1 MTNILFSPVR
11 LGDVTL
17 SNRIAMAPMT
27 RNRSPGAVPND
38 LNALYYGQRG
48 TAGLVITEGT
58 TPDAGGRGYID
69 IPGLYDAAQVA
80 GWRKVT
86 DAVHAK
92 GGKIF
97 AQLMHTGRISHP
109 DFLDGGT
116 PVAPS
121 AVAAKGDIFTKTGPK
136 PMPVPRA
143 LDAAEIP
150 AVIATFGRAATLAV
164 EAGFDGVEIHG
175 ANGYLPSQFL
185 STNANLRADEWG
197 GSVENRA
204 RFLLGAVAAASA
216 AIGAGRV
223 GLRVSPGSAFND
235 IADSDPEA
243 TLTHIATALRG
254 QGLAYLHLVGGAYDF
269 DAAGIARRI
278 FDGPLILNG
287 GYDAARAEADLAAG
301 RADVIAF
308 GSSFLANPDLP
319 ERLRTGVALNTPDPK
334 TFYGGDAAGYTDY
347 PTLREAGVAAA

>member
-1 MTNILFSPVR
+1 MTDTRSLFAPAR
-11 LGDVTL
+11 LGDVEIQ
-17 SNRIAMAPMT
+17 NRIAMAPMT

-69 IPGLYDAAQVA
+69 IPGLYNAAQVA
-80 GWRKVT
+80 GWRRVT

-92 GGKIF
+92 GGRIF
-97 AQLMHTGRISHP
+97 VQLMHTGRISHP
-109 DFLDGGT
+109 DFLDGGS

-121 AVAAKGDIFTKTGPK
+121 AVAAAGAIVTRDGQK
-136 PMPVPRA
+136 PHPVPRA
-143 LDAAEIP
+143 LAAEEIP
-150 AVIATFGRAATLAV
+150 AVIATYGRAARLAV
-164 EAGFDGVEIHG
+164 EAGFDGVEVHG

-185 STNANLRADEWG
+185 STNANLRTDDWG

-204 RFLLGAVAAASA
+204 RFLLGAVDAAAK

-223 GLRVSPGSAFND
+223 GLRVSPGSTFND
-235 IADSDPEA
+235 VADTDPEA

-254 QGLAYLHLVGGAYDF
+254 QGLAYLHLVGGAYTY
-269 DAAGIARRI
+269 DAAGIARRL
-278 FDGPLILNG
+278 FDGPLMLNG
-287 GYDAARAEADLAAG
+287 GYDRARAEADIAAG
-301 RADVIAF
+301 RADIISF

-319 ERLRTGVALNTPDPK
+319 ERLRTGAALNTPDTA
-334 TFYGGDAAGYTDY
+334 TFYGGDARGYTDY
-347 PTLREAGVAAA
+347 PVLVAAAA

>member
-1 MTNILFSPVR
+1 MTMTETRSLFAPVR
-11 LGDVTL
+11 IGDIDL
-17 SNRIAMAPMT
+17 KNRIAMAPMT
-27 RNRSPGAVPND
+27 RNRSPGGVPTE

-48 TAGLVITEGT
+48 TAGLIITEGT

-80 GWRKVT
+80 GWRRVT

-92 GGKIF
+92 GGRIVV
-97 AQLMHTGRISHP
+97 QLMHTGRISHP

-121 AVAAKGDIFTKTGPK
+121 AVAAAGAIFTKEGQK
-136 PMPVPRA
+136 PHPVPRA
-143 LDAAEIP
+143 LEAAEIP
-150 AVIATFGRAATLAV
+150 AVIATYGRAARLAV

-185 STNANLRADEWG
+185 STNANLRTDEWG

-204 RFLLGAVAAASA
+204 RFLLGAVAAASQ

-223 GLRVSPGSAFND
+223 GLRVNPGGTFND
-235 IADSDPEA
+235 VADSDPEA

-254 QGLAYLHLVGGAYDF
+254 QGLAYLHLVGGAYSY
-269 DAAGIARRI
+269 DAAGIARRV
-278 FDGPLILNG
+278 FDGPLMLNG
-287 GYDAARAEADLAAG
+287 GYDAARAEADIAAG

-308 GSSFLANPDLP
+308 GTSFLANPDLP
-319 ERLRTGVALNTPDPK
+319 ERLRAGAMLNAPDTA
-334 TFYGGDAAGYTDY
+334 TFYGGDARGYTDY
-347 PTLREAGVAAA
+347 PALAA

>member
-1 MTNILFSPVR
+1 MTRTLFSPIR
-11 LGDVTL
+11 IGDVAL
-17 SNRIAMAPMT
+17 RSRIAMAPMT
-27 RNRSPGAVPND
+27 RNRSPGAIPND

-48 TAGLVITEGT
+48 TAGLVITEGVA
-58 TPDAGGRGYID
+58 PDAGGRGYID
-69 IPGLYDAAQVA
+69 IPGLYDAGQVA
-80 GWRKVT
+80 GWRKVA

-92 GGKIF
+92 GGAIF
-97 AQLMHTGRISHP
+97 AQVMHTGRISHP

-121 AVAAKGDIFTKTGPK
+121 AVAAKGDIFTKEGPK

-150 AVIATFGRAATLAV
+150 AVIATYGRAARLAR
-164 EAGFDGVEIHG
+164 EAGLDGVEIHG

-185 STNANLRADEWG
+185 STNANLRSDEWG

-204 RFLLGAVAAASA
+204 RFLIGAVSAAAE
-216 AIGAGRV
+216 AIGPGRV
-223 GLRVSPGSAFND
+223 GLRVNPGGAFND
-235 IADSDPEA
+235 VADTDPEA
-243 TLTHIATALRG
+243 TLTYIATALRG
-254 QGLAYLHLVGGAYDF
+254 RGLAYLHLVGGAYAY
-269 DAAGIARRI
+269 DAAGIARRV

-301 RADVIAF
+301 RADLIAF

-319 ERLRTGVALNTPDPK
+319 ERLRTGAALHAPDAK
-334 TFYGGDAAGYTDY
+334 TFYGGDARGYTDY
-347 PTLREAGVAAA
+347 PMLRELGAAAD